1 MDAGGPSAEPL
12 AKGKIE
18 PIDWRVCEN
27 VYEAKQKLEYIN
39 HVIKIE
45 QAACSSVAENAAHA
59 CHNRGFFLFIPS
71 CASGKVPLRT
81 PSALP
86 VSSVTQPV
94 KQGWGPFNSL
104 CTNDQL

>member
-45 QAACSSVAENAAHA
+45 
-59 CHNRGFFLFIPS
+59 
-71 CASGKVPLRT
+71 
-81 PSALP
+81 
-86 VSSVTQPV
+86 
-94 KQGWGPFNSL
+94 
-104 CTNDQL
+104 